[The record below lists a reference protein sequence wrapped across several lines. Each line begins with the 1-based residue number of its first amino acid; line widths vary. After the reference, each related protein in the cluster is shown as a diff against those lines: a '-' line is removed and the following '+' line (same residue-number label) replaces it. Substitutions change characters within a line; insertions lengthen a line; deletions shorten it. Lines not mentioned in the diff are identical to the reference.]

1 MKKLLKLLCVIL
13 LVSCEKEPLTLP
25 CENTYPTTQNPVPY
39 VDDYFID
46 DCWLLVDG
54 EMYLENLETDEIEM
68 TNHFTI
74 SDSSSL
80 RYDSSMY
87 EFEDLVKN
95 VTTWCFYLPDNI
107 PGMGHF
113 TLDGDTLQPYGLS
126 VTHNNITITEPL
138 VGSYLLLG
146 GSGRPILYEILDFEN
161 KIIMIHVQES
171 YENINGYNC
180 RYYSKLK
187 FKKN

>member
-1 MKKLLKLLCVIL
+1 M
-13 LVSCEKEPLTLP
+13 
-25 CENTYPTTQNPVPY
+25 
-39 VDDYFID
+39 
-46 DCWLLVDG
+46 
-54 EMYLENLETDEIEM
+54 
-68 TNHFTI
+68 
-74 SDSSSL
+74 
-80 RYDSSMY
+80 
-87 EFEDLVKN
+87 
-95 VTTWCFYLPDNI
+95 
-107 PGMGHF
+107 
-113 TLDGDTLQPYGLS
+113 
-126 VTHNNITITEPL
+126 TITEPL